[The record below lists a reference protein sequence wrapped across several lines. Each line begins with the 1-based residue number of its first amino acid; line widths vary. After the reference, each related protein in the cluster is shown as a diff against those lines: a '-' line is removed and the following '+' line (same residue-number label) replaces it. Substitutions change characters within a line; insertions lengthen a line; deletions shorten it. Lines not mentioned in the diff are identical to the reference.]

1 MKTIDVKNISFR
13 YRKKDRPVLKDVSF
27 SCEKGTV
34 NVLIGLNGSGKTT
47 LIKIIAGLLEN
58 YSGEVIIEDENLQ
71 SLSISE
77 RSKKMAY
84 VSQKSGF
91 IDDFSVEEYLLFGTV
106 NNMKFY
112 QSPKDEEKRNVLH
125 CAMQFGITHLLDKK
139 LSEISGG
146 ERQIVA
152 ICAAIV
158 QNTNLIVLDEPTSA
172 LDIKNQHAVL
182 SIIKKIAKEQKKT
195 FILSSHN
202 PNHALYLDSNVLLL
216 KNGTIVAQGQADD
229 IVNVETLKTIYGEDI
244 CYASDLEY
252 KEISFKD

>member
-13 YRKKDRPVLKDVSF
+13 YRKKDRPVLNDVSF

-58 YSGEVIIEDENLQ
+58 YSGEVIVEDENLQ

-91 IDDFSVEEYLLFGTV
+91 IDDFSVEEYLLFGMV

-112 QSPKDEEKRNVLH
+112 QSPKDEEKRNVLN

-172 LDIKNQHAVL
+172 LGI
-182 SIIKKIAKEQKKT
+182 
-195 FILSSHN
+195 
-202 PNHALYLDSNVLLL
+202 
-216 KNGTIVAQGQADD
+216 
-229 IVNVETLKTIYGEDI
+229 
-244 CYASDLEY
+244 
-252 KEISFKD
+252 